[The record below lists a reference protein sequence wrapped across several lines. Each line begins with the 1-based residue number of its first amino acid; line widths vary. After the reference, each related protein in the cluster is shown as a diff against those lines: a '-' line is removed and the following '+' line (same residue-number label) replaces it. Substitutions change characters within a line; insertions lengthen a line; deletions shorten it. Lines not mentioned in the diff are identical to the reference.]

1 MDALEAVG
9 DQELRET
16 LLWARAEAR
25 PVDAD
30 QLAAAHEIHRN
41 VARSRL
47 ERLAAAGL
55 LTHRLRASHR
65 PQRAGRR
72 PAGEGLHRCPELDAI
87 EFPARRYESLLGLLV
102 AGLPSEGR
110 AEKLREIGV
119 EFGRELAQTAR
130 LRPAKTLA
138 TGFERMCAAVRSL
151 GYQAAVTEVTENGA
165 VIATPTCPLRPLVR
179 AHPEAAEIDRGMW
192 AGLAATALA
201 GSEVVD
207 VSCETRDCLEDHA
220 ACRVL
225 IVLRTRPKRGRK

>member
-9 DQELRET
+9 DPELRET
-16 LLWARAEAR
+16 LLWVRAEAR

-55 LTHRLRASHR
+55 LSSDFERRTGRSG
-65 PQRAGRR
+65 PGAGR
-72 PAGEGLHRCPELDAI
+72 PAKVYTVAPELDAI

-119 EFGRELAQTAR
+119 EFGRELAQAAR

-151 GYQAAVTEVTENGA
+151 GYQAAVAEVTENGA

-207 VSCETRDCLEDHA
+207 VTCETRDCLEDHA

-225 IVLRTRPKRGRK
+225 ILLRTRPKRR

>member
-1 MDALEAVG
+1 MDELEAVG
-9 DQELRET
+9 DPDLRGT
-16 LLWARAEAR
+16 LLWARAQAR

-47 ERLAAAGL
+47 ERLTAAGL
-55 LTHRLRASHR
+55 LTASFER
-65 PQRAGRR
+65 RTGRSGPGAGR
-72 PAGEGLHRCPELDAI
+72 PAKVYAVSPEVDAI

-102 AGLPSEGR
+102 AGLPIEGR

-130 LRPAKTLA
+130 LRPSKSLA
-138 TGFERMCAAVRSL
+138 AGFDRMCVAVRSL
-151 GYQAAVTEVTENGA
+151 GYQAAVTEVTANGA

-179 AHPEAAEIDRGMW
+179 VHPEAAEIDRGMW
-192 AGLAATALA
+192 AGLAAKALA

-225 IVLRTRPKRGRK
+225 IELRTRAKP

>member
-1 MDALEAVG
+1 MDELEAVG
-9 DQELRET
+9 DPELRET
-16 LLWARAEAR
+16 LLWARSEAL

-55 LTHRLRASHR
+55 LTAGFERRTGRSG
-65 PQRAGRR
+65 PGAGR
-72 PAGEGLHRCPELDAI
+72 PAKVYTVAPELDAI
-87 EFPARRYESLLGLLV
+87 EFPARHYESLLGLLL

-110 AEKLREIGV
+110 AEKLRAIGV
-119 EFGRELAQTAR
+119 EFGIELAQAAR

-138 TGFERMCAAVRSL
+138 TGFDRMCAAVRSL
-151 GYQAAVTEVTENGA
+151 GYQAAVSEVTENGA

-179 AHPEAAEIDRGMW
+179 AHPEAADIDRGMW

-201 GSEVVD
+201 GSEVVE
-207 VSCETRDCLEDHA
+207 VRCETSDCLEDHA

-225 IVLRTRPKRGRK
+225 IELHNRPKRRSN

>member
-1 MDALEAVG
+1 MDELEAVG
-9 DQELRET
+9 DPDLRET

-55 LTHRLRASHR
+55 LTTSFERRTGRSG
-65 PQRAGRR
+65 PGAGR
-72 PAGEGLHRCPELDAI
+72 PSKVYTVAPGLDAI

-102 AGLPSEGR
+102 AGLPAEGR
-110 AEKLREIGV
+110 AETLREVGV
-119 EFGRELAQTAR
+119 AFGRELAQTAR

-138 TGFERMCAAVRSL
+138 TAFDRMCAAVRSL
-151 GYQAAVTEVTENGA
+151 GYQAAVSEVTEHGA
-165 VIATPTCPLRPLVR
+165 VIATPTCPLRPFVR
-179 AHPEAAEIDRGMW
+179 RNPEAAEIDRGMW

-201 GSEVVD
+201 DSDVVN
-207 VSCETRDCLEDHA
+207 VRCETRDCLEDHA

-225 IVLRTRPKRGRK
+225 IELRTRPSR

>member
-1 MDALEAVG
+1 MDELEAVG
-9 DQELRET
+9 DPELRET
-16 LLWARAEAR
+16 LLWARAQAR
-25 PVDAD
+25 PIDAD

-47 ERLAAAGL
+47 ERLVTARL
-55 LTHRLRASHR
+55 LTASFER
-65 PQRAGRR
+65 RTGRTGPGAGR
-72 PAGEGLHRCPELDAI
+72 PAKVYAVSPELGAI

-102 AGLPSEGR
+102 AGLPIEGR
-110 AEKLREIGV
+110 ADKLREIGI
-119 EFGRELAQTAR
+119 EFGRELARTAR

-138 TGFERMCAAVRSL
+138 AGFDRMCAAVRSL

-179 AHPEAAEIDRGMW
+179 AHPETAEIDRGMW

-201 GSEVVD
+201 VSDVVNVD
-207 VSCETRDCLEDHA
+207 CETRDCLEDHA

-225 IVLRTRPKRGRK
+225 IELRTRPKR